1 MSRLPTAARPRIA
14 IICAHG
20 HDPFTPRGERA
31 RELAAGFGE
40 RWEVEEIAYSGPGA
54 QPSGA
59 AGRSSRLRRAARVVV
74 TSTLL
79 DRWEPW
85 SRHRFRRW
93 RPGLDAAILIGYPF
107 SPAVYASRR
116 LADAGIPYIVD
127 TGDPWVLTN
136 DEFANTHLGLWRAR
150 RAERALLEGA
160 AGMVLTTP
168 QQAEPMRRLFP
179 ALPILVRPNGYRS
192 ISPVAPVSRRP
203 GDDGRLRLAHFGMLS
218 TARIDLAPVMQRLLA
233 DGPWDAVTFAQFG
246 SDYAGMLDRLP
257 SGVDVERHPSHP
269 WDEIVERASDYDLAL
284 VLGNNK
290 SGQLPSK
297 AIQYLTLPIPRLSVT
312 RRLEGDALAEYVR
325 DKPGW
330 LAVSSDDSE
339 LAARI
344 ASHVLREWSS
354 HDLLPPADEAW
365 PMVAEQVVDFV
376 ERQTLS
382 ERGRADGVGAPTVAS
397 MDGSGA

>member
-354 HDLLPPADEAW
+354 QDLLPPADEAW

>member
-1 MSRLPTAARPRIA
+1 MPRIA

-20 HDPFTPRGERA
+20 HDPFTPRGERTQ
-31 RELAAGFGE
+31 ELAAGFRE
-40 RWEVEEIAYSGPGA
+40 RWDVEVIAYSGPGA
-54 QPSGA
+54 QPGGA
-59 AGRSSRLRRAARVVV
+59 ARSSSRLRAAARVVV

-93 RPGLDAAILIGYPF
+93 GPDVDAAILIGYPF

-116 LADAGIPYIVD
+116 LADAGIPYMVD

-160 AGMVLTTP
+160 AGLVLTTP
-168 QQAEPMRRLFP
+168 QQAQPMRELFP
-179 ALPILVRPNGYRS
+179 SLPILVRPNGYRAV
-192 ISPVAPVSRRP
+192 SPVAPGSRRP
-203 GDDGRLRLAHFGMLS
+203 RDDGRLRLAHFGMLS

-233 DGPWDAVTFAQFG
+233 DGPWGAITFAQFG

-257 SGVDVERHPSHP
+257 SGVDVERHPSYP
-269 WDEIVERASDYDLAL
+269 WAEVVERARDYDLAL

-312 RRLEGDALAEYVR
+312 RRLDGDALAGYVR
-325 DKPGW
+325 GKPGW
-330 LAVSSDDSE
+330 LAVSGDDSE
-339 LAARI
+339 LAA
-344 ASHVLREWSS
+344 HVAAHVSREWSDQ
-354 HDLLPPADEAW
+354 DLRPPADEAW
-365 PMVAEQVVDFV
+365 PVVAEQVVDFV
-376 ERQTLS
+376 ELHTLS
-382 ERGRADGVGAPTVAS
+382 GHGSANRMATPVVAS
-397 MDGSGA
+397 

>member
-1 MSRLPTAARPRIA
+1 MPRIA

-20 HDPFTPRGERA
+20 HDPFTPRGERTQ
-31 RELAAGFGE
+31 ELAAGFRE
-40 RWEVEEIAYSGPGA
+40 RWDVEVIAYSGPGA
-54 QPSGA
+54 QPGGA
-59 AGRSSRLRRAARVVV
+59 ARRSSRLRGAARVVV

-93 RPGLDAAILIGYPF
+93 RPALDAAILIGYPF

-150 RAERALLEGA
+150 RAERELLEGA
-160 AGMVLTTP
+160 AGLVVTTP
-168 QQAEPMRRLFP
+168 QQAQPMRSLFP
-179 ALPILVRPNGYRS
+179 SLPILVRPNGYRAV
-192 ISPVAPVSRRP
+192 SPVAPGFRRP
-203 GDDGRLRLAHFGMLS
+203 RDDGRLRLAHFGMLS
-218 TARIDLAPVMQRLLA
+218 AARIDLAPVMQRLLA
-233 DGPWDAVTFAQFG
+233 DGPWGAVSFAQFG

-257 SGVDVERHPSHP
+257 SGVEVERHPSYP
-269 WDEIVERASDYDLAL
+269 WAEVIERARDYDLAL

-312 RRLEGDALAEYVR
+312 RRLDGDALADYVR
-325 DKPGW
+325 GKPGW
-330 LAVSSDDSE
+330 LAVSRDDSE
-339 LAARI
+339 LVAKVAA
-344 ASHVLREWSS
+344 HVSREWPDE
-354 HDLLPPADEAW
+354 DLLPPAEEAW
-365 PMVAEQVVDFV
+365 PVVAEQVVDFV
-376 ERQTLS
+376 ERHTLS
-382 ERGRADGVGAPTVAS
+382 EHGRADSAATPVVAS
-397 MDGSGA
+397 MDASAP